1 MIAHQIIN
9 RANAD
14 DDEAF
19 VRTIM
24 MSSSRAG
31 NDSDD
36 RCSLIFV
43 PFALHSYR
51 LSISFL
57 PIKRWL
63 SKQRGANTSVI
74 HGQMDV
80 YHTHGSYNNPRS
92 AALAQSRQSD
102 LCSLSHARCLKLAS
116 LEQAICRFDASP
128 KCP

>member
-1 MIAHQIIN
+1 MIAYQIIN

-14 DDEAF
+14 YDEAF

-43 PFALHSYR
+43 PFALHSYVR

-57 PIKRWL
+57 PSKRWL
-63 SKQRGANTSVI
+63 SKQIGANTPVS
-74 HGQMDV
+74 HSQMDM
-80 YHTHGSYNNPRS
+80 YHTHGSYNNPGVC
-92 AALAQSRQSD
+92 
-102 LCSLSHARCLKLAS
+102 CSGPVT
-116 LEQAICRFDASP
+116 P
-128 KCP
+128 KRPM